1 MSEEHDPTRVRAQA
15 QLTTAS
21 GTMWVVMGLITAV
34 LVGVMFAL
42 LAARLSSPTA
52 LVALALC
59 VGLPLG
65 MLAVRF
71 LVRPGRVRLGLL
83 AGLYLGLVAA
93 SLITV
98 ILVTAGL

>member
-21 GTMWVVMGLITAV
+21 GTVWLVMGVITAL

-42 LAARLSSPTA
+42 LAARLSSLTA
-52 LVALALC
+52 VVALILC
-59 VGLPLG
+59 VGVPLG

-71 LVRPGRVRLGLL
+71 LVRPGRLRLGLL

-93 SLITV
+93 SLV
-98 ILVTAGL
+98 MVLLVTAGL